1 MTIRTLMISLCAAS
15 IAGSAASAQVMPNDL
30 QWGPAPPGLPAG
42 AQIAVLSGDPTKEGM
57 FTIRLK
63 FPAGYS
69 VPAHHHPTP
78 ELVTVME
85 GSASMGM
92 GDKLDKTKAKTL
104 GAGGFVELP
113 PNMNHFA
120 FTESGATVQIVSHG
134 PFQIIYVDPK
144 DDPRG
149 AVAPAAAPAEAPA
162 TTPAAAPAE
171 GEPERGE

>member
-1 MTIRTLMISLCAAS
+1 MTRLLVLSLGAALAV
-15 IAGSAASAQVMPNDL
+15 AGSAAPAQMMPNDL
-30 QWGPAPPGLPAG
+30 KWGAAPAALPAG

-85 GSASMGM
+85 GQLSLGM
-92 GDKLDKTKAKTL
+92 GDKLDKAKAAAL
-104 GAGGFVELP
+104 GVGGYVVAP
-113 PNMNHFA
+113 ATMNHFA
-120 FTESGATVQIVSHG
+120 FTDGGATVQITSHG
-134 PFQIIYVDPK
+134 PFEVVYVDPA

-149 AVAPAAAPAEAPA
+149 AAKAAEAAAPAAADE
-162 TTPAAAPAE
+162 PAADEPADG
-171 GEPERGE
+171 GE

>member
-1 MTIRTLMISLCAAS
+1 MIRTLMLSLCAAS
-15 IAGSAASAQVMPNDL
+15 VAGSAASAQMMPNDL
-30 QWGPAPPGLPAG
+30 KWGPAPPGLPAG
-42 AQIAVLSGDPTKEGM
+42 AQLAVLSGDPGKEGM

-92 GDKLDKTKAKTL
+92 GDKLDKAKAATL

-120 FTESGATVQIVSHG
+120 FTETGATVQIVSHG

-149 AVAPAAAPAEAPA
+149 AAAPAPGAAPAA
-162 TTPAAAPAE
+162 TPAAAPATE